1 MWIKGDLH
9 VHSNCCH
16 DGTLPVAEIVERAR
30 EYCDFTAISGH
41 CRKVEFPRIKQQ
53 YAEVLKARQ
62 KFDIPIFCT
71 AETEFP
77 VPRHVMFVTTPED
90 RELELQRMVCERFCR
105 YEGNEGIEKAMEEL
119 RFVEEN
125 WKDNVFMIF
134 NHPNSPDVPGEDLM
148 RLATSPVFKVLA
160 CQDRGERRAPQ
171 TWDIG
176 AEWDQLLTAGFRIS
190 ARCGADFHGHFT
202 DGGHDYLP
210 GEFVQDCLRV
220 EKNDYKSILNAY
232 KTGAFYTMCGNLM
245 DNPEFS
251 VSGENSVR
259 QMHLAF
265 DLNGELDK
273 LEVVSEGKVIAEFTE
288 FSDHFDKTFSVPDGK
303 YYRVRGTGK
312 MQKRWY
318 TEGEFEPF
326 FLLNPI
332 YF

>member
-9 VHSNCCH
+9 VHSHCCH

-30 EYCDFTAISGH
+30 KYCDFIAISGH
-41 CRKVEFPRIKQQ
+41 CAKTEFPRIEKQ
-53 YAEVLKARQ
+53 YAEVLEARK

-77 VPRHVMFVTTPED
+77 IPRHVMLVTTPDD

-105 YEGNEGIEKAMEEL
+105 RSGIEGIEAAMEEL
-119 RFVEEN
+119 QFVEEN
-125 WKDNVFMIF
+125 WKDNCFMIF
-134 NHPNSPDVPGEDLM
+134 NHPNSPDVPGDILM
-148 RLATSPVFKVLA
+148 RLAESPVFKALA

-176 AEWDQLLTAGFRIS
+176 SEWDQLLTAGFRIS
-190 ARCGADFHGHFT
+190 ARCGSDFHGHFP
-202 DGGHDYLP
+202 DGGRDYLP
-210 GEFVQDCLRV
+210 GEFVQDCLQV

-232 KTGAFYTMCGNLM
+232 RNGSFYTMCGNLM
-245 DNPEFS
+245 DDPEFS
-251 VSGENSVR
+251 VSEENGVR
-259 QMHLAF
+259 RMQLAF
-265 DLNGELDK
+265 DLNGEVEK
-273 LEVVSEGKVIAEFTE
+273 VEVISEGKVVAEFTDL
-288 FSDHFDKTFSVPDGK
+288 SDHFEQSFTVPNGK

-318 TEGEFEPF
+318 TEGEFQPF